1 MKSFSV
7 IFSIWMFLT
16 FLPLH
21 ADGQRQVRSL
31 DRSGNANYNDSLYH
45 DAEMDYRRALSI
57 NPTDSVARFNLA
69 TTLIRQHD
77 QAKLAEADSLL
88 TGLIVEA
95 EQTGNRQLS
104 ARSLYQKGEI
114 AMMVQQYQQ
123 AADAF
128 KESLKRNPGDN
139 DARFNYLLAKRQL
152 DKQNQDQNQDQNQQ
166 DQQDQQ
172 NQDQQQQQNQDQQ
185 DQDQNQD
192 QNQQDQQQNQDQQQP
207 DNQDQNQMSE
217 DQRQSILEQNEREE
231 KETQAKVMRRQ
242 QEQDKDKERERQI
255 QLQNGTLKDW

>member
-166 DQQDQQ
+166 DQQ

>member
-166 DQQDQQ
+166 DQQQ

>member
-152 DKQNQDQNQDQNQQ
+152 DKQNQDQNQDQ
-166 DQQDQQ
+166 DQQ